1 MTKTDQEAGLARSWN
16 RIQRDSSRETARLCA
31 QIAESKPSKSRARSS
46 PKNKTIMD
54 PLPGY
59 SSMHALLSSH
69 ETSIKMTCCWRRLCR
84 TPAWCGCIVR
94 SRAGRPH
101 VRSNQD
107 ITCSLTANPL
117 LTSKRKRDCRTP
129 WMRCSPRLQING

>member
-69 ETSIKMTCCWRRLCR
+69 ETSIQRDSGMVRVHSPMPEQAGPTYVQIR
-84 TPAWCGCIVR
+84 T
-94 SRAGRPH
+94 
-101 VRSNQD
+101 
-107 ITCSLTANPL
+107 SLA
-117 LTSKRKRDCRTP
+117 R
-129 WMRCSPRLQING
+129 